1 MKSLPSKRLTSG
13 RKSIKWQEALAR
25 LEGAYADGTLRA
37 YRADIQAFV
46 TWCKSSKQPPFP
58 AKPKIVADFITHEAK
73 QLANST
79 LKRRLAAI
87 SKMHALLR
95 LPNPILDEDVKI
107 ALRRACRK
115 KTSRPRQALGLNHEL
130 RDTLILTFDASL
142 HGKRNKALLA
152 VGYDI
157 LARRSELVSLTVE
170 DIQEHSKI
178 LIRRSKNDP
187 YGDGRLAALSPET
200 VQYLSNWL
208 SAANIKTGPIF
219 RSIKGS
225 RINKNSMHEHSVG
238 RILKIAAREAQLPTE
253 VIQNISGHSMRIGAA
268 QDMMLSG
275 CDILPIMAAGGWKT
289 INVVARY
296 VEKADLSKLRF
307 RTFLR

>member
-1 MKSLPSKRLTSG
+1 
-13 RKSIKWQEALAR
+13 
-25 LEGAYADGTLRA
+25 
-37 YRADIQAFV
+37 
-46 TWCKSSKQPPFP
+46 
-58 AKPKIVADFITHEAK
+58 
-73 QLANST
+73 
-79 LKRRLAAI
+79 
-87 SKMHALLR
+87 MHALLR

-157 LARRSELVSLTVE
+157 LARRSELVSLTIE

-187 YGDGRLAALSPET
+187 YGDGRLAVLSPET